1 MTALRIALRYLFSR
15 KRHNA
20 VNVISWISVAGV
32 AVATAA
38 IVCVLSVFNGFSGIA
53 MSRLSEIDPDIKI
66 VPSTGKVFS
75 NADSLASALAHLPE
89 FEIAVPVVEERAL
102 AIYAGRQMPVSI
114 KGVPGNYNEV
124 TNVGSTVIDG
134 EILSSDGD
142 YPCAALS
149 VGVALSLNARPGY
162 YDLLQLYAPR
172 RIGRVN
178 TANPLT
184 AFRGDSLIVSAV
196 YEVEQS
202 EYDADRAIVPIST
215 ARKILDYT
223 DEGTAIELKLAPG
236 VGEKQG
242 LAAAQAAVG
251 ASGIAQTRL
260 MQQAESFRMISVE
273 KWITFLIL
281 AFILVIA
288 SFNVLSIMSMLI
300 IEKKDNIATLS
311 ALGATPGLI
320 RRVFVLEGWLI
331 SLLGGAVGISIGVVL
346 CLVQQHWGLIKLSG
360 DPSQLSVTV
369 YPVQLEMGDLGAIAL
384 IVVLTGLFIGWIAG
398 RMSVSRTESLRSED

>member
-66 VPSTGKVFS
+66 VPSSGKVFS

-134 EILSSDGD
+134 EILSSDSD

-178 TANPLT
+178 TANPST

-236 VGEKQG
+236 IGEKQG

-260 MQQAESFRMISVE
+260 MQQDESFRMISVE
-273 KWITFLIL
+273 KWITFLML

>member
-66 VPSTGKVFS
+66 VPSSGKVFS
-75 NADSLASALAHLPE
+75 NADSLASTLAHLPE

>member
-66 VPSTGKVFS
+66 VPVSGKTFS
-75 NADSLASALAHLPE
+75 NADSLAAELARRPE
-89 FEIAVPVVEERAL
+89 FEVAVPVVEERAL

-114 KGVPGNYNEV
+114 KGVPDNYGEV
-124 TNVGSTVIDG
+124 TNIESTVIDG
-134 EILSSDGD
+134 ELMSRDGD
-142 YPCAALS
+142 FPCAALS

-178 TANPLT
+178 TANPMT

-202 EYDADRAIVPIST
+202 EYDTDRAIVPLST

-223 DEGTAIELKLAPG
+223 NDGTAIEIKLAQG
-236 VGEKQG
+236 VGEKRG
-242 LAAAQAAVG
+242 LAVAQKAIG
-251 ASGIAQTRL
+251 GDGIAQTRL

-273 KWITFLIL
+273 KWITFLML

-311 ALGATPGLI
+311 ALGATPGLV
-320 RRVFVLEGWLI
+320 RRIFVLEGWLI
-331 SLLGGAVGISIGVVL
+331 SLLGGAVGMLVGIAL
-346 CLVQQHWGLIKLSG
+346 CVAQQHWGLIKLNG

-369 YPVQLEMGDLGAIAL
+369 YPVHLEFGDLAAIAF
-384 IVVLTGLFIGWIAG
+384 IVVLTGLLIGWIAG
-398 RMSVSRTESLRSED
+398 RMSVSRTESLRNED

>member
-53 MSRLSEIDPDIKI
+53 MSRLSDIDPDIKI
-66 VPSTGKVFS
+66 VPVSGKVFS
-75 NADSLASALAHLPE
+75 AADSLADALARLPE
-89 FEIAVPVVEERAL
+89 FEVAVPVIEERAL

-114 KGVPGNYNEV
+114 KGVPANYREV
-124 TNVGSTVIDG
+124 TKVESTLIDG
-134 EILSSDGD
+134 ELLSRDGD
-142 YPCAALS
+142 FPCAALS

-178 TANPLT
+178 TANPMT
-184 AFRGDSLIVSAV
+184 AFRGDSLIVSGV

-202 EYDADRAIVPIST
+202 EYDTDRAIVPLST

-223 DEGTAIELKLAPG
+223 DEGTAIEIKLAPG

-242 LAAAQAAVG
+242 LAAAQRAIG
-251 ASGIAQTRL
+251 GSGIAQNRL

-273 KWITFLIL
+273 KWITFLML
-281 AFILVIA
+281 AFILIIA

-311 ALGATPGLI
+311 ALGATPGLV
-320 RRVFVLEGWLI
+320 RRIFVFEGWLI
-331 SLLGGAVGISIGVVL
+331 SLLGGTVGIITGVAL

-360 DPSQLSVTV
+360 NPSQLSVTV
-369 YPVQLEMGDLGAIAL
+369 YPVHVELGDLAAIAL
-384 IVVLTGLFIGWIAG
+384 IVVLIGLLIGWIAG
-398 RMSVSRTESLRSED
+398 RMSVSRSESLRNED